1 MVVNVPDCTLGSE
14 HGYTFSLAFC
24 LEDLNKGKTKFAGF
38 MFCWFGFIQGERVI
52 LFFFFFFLSTN
63 YHY

>member
-52 LFFFFFFLSTN
+52 LFFFFSFRFN
-63 YHY
+63 